1 LASERRRKQV
11 ARQVQ
16 ETVATLLL
24 HSMKDPRASF
34 VTVTGVE
41 MNHDMTLAT
50 IRYSVLNSQDK
61 PRVKKMLEHAL
72 GFFRTEV
79 ANAVKLRTAPKLNF
93 RYDDGSELASR
104 IDQILDRVLP
114 PEEDLDEE

>member
-1 LASERRRKQV
+1 MASERRRKQV

-41 MNHDMTLAT
+41 MNHDLTLAT
-50 IRYSVLNSQDK
+50 IRYSVLNSKDK
-61 PRVKKMLEHAL
+61 PRVKTLLDHAL

-79 ANAVKLRTAPKLNF
+79 ARAVKLRSAPKLDF
-93 RYDDGSELASR
+93 RYDDGSELTER
-104 IDQILDRVLP
+104 IDKILDRVLP
-114 PEEDLDEE
+114 PKDSDEE